1 VRGLRFEFATAGR
14 ILFGAGTAAEAP
26 ALAAGLGRRAFAVCD
41 ARIPRDGLLD
51 GLQAHGLAVGLWL
64 VEQEP
69 QVADVLRAVQ
79 AFKAAG
85 CDLVLGLGGGSAI
98 DTGKAVAGLAANP
111 GEPLDYL
118 EVVGAGK
125 PLEKPSVPYIAIP
138 TTAGTGAECTRNA
151 VLAVPEKQ
159 VKVSLRSPFLLPRI
173 AVVDPELTL
182 SLPPE
187 ITAST
192 GMDALTQVLEPF
204 VCNAPTPLTDALC
217 RDGLARAG
225 QALRRAYAN
234 GQDLAARAEMS
245 LVSLYGGLALANARL
260 GAVHGLAGPLG
271 GLLQAPHG
279 AVCARLLPLVMRA
292 NIEALRSR
300 QPRSITLERYEDV
313 ARLLT
318 GIPAARAED
327 GVEYVERL
335 CAELHILPLGEFGLQ
350 AVHLPTIVQQAQQSS
365 SMKGNPIRL
374 TGEEIAGILSA
385 AL

>member
-1 VRGLRFEFATAGR
+1 MEK
-14 ILFGAGTAAEAP
+14 
-26 ALAAGLGRRAFAVCD
+26 
-41 ARIPRDGLLD
+41 
-51 GLQAHGLAVGLWL
+51 
-64 VEQEP
+64 EP
-69 QVADVLRAVQ
+69 QVLDVVRAVQ

-85 CDLVLGLGGGSAI
+85 CDLVIGLGGGSTL

-151 VLAVPEKQ
+151 VLTVPEKQ

-187 ITAST
+187 VTAST

-204 VCNAPTPLTDALC
+204 VCNAPTPLTDTLC

-225 QALRRAYAN
+225 RRCAGRTAN
-234 GQDLAARAEMS
+234 GQDLAAREEMS

-260 GAVHGLAGPLG
+260 GAVHGLA
-271 GLLQAPHG
+271 APAG
-279 AVCARLLPLVMRA
+279 RA
-292 NIEALRSR
+292 ALR
-300 QPRSITLERYEDV
+300 P
-313 ARLLT
+313 ARRHLRP
-318 GIPAARAED
+318 PAAAGDAHQPPRAAHPPARFARPGTLYRGRPPAHRESRRPPR
-327 GVEYVERL
+327 GLASSLSLAL
-335 CAELHILPLGEFGLQ
+335 CRQLSIRPLGEFGLQ
-350 AVHLPTIVQQAQQSS
+350 RRAFPLLVQQAQQSS

-374 TGEEIAGILSA
+374 TDAEIIGILSEA
-385 AL
+385 M

>member
-1 VRGLRFEFATAGR
+1 MRFEFSAPRR
-14 ILFGAGTAAEAP
+14 IIFGSGTAAEVP
-26 ALAAGLGRRAFAVCD
+26 ALAAGLGRRAFVVCD
-41 ARIPRDGLLD
+41 ARAGRDWLLD
-51 GLQAHGLAVGLWL
+51 GLQAHGLAVELWL
-64 VEQEP
+64 VEKEP
-69 QVADVLRAVQ
+69 QVLDVVRAVQ

-85 CDLVLGLGGGSAI
+85 CDLVIGLGGGSTL

-151 VLAVPEKQ
+151 VLTVPEKQ

-173 AVVDPELTL
+173 ALVDPELTL
-182 SLPPE
+182 SLPSE
-187 ITAST
+187 VTAST

-225 QALRRAYAN
+225 RALPQAYRR
-234 GQDLAARAEMS
+234 GDDLAAREEMS
-245 LVSLYGGLALANARL
+245 LVSLSGGLALANAKL
-260 GAVHGLAGPLG
+260 GAVHGLAAPLG
-271 GLLQAPHG
+271 GLLSAPHG
-279 AVCARLLPLVMRA
+279 AICARLLPLIMQT
-292 NIEALRSR
+292 NLHALRTR
-300 QPRSITLERYEDV
+300 QPGSPALERYAEA

-318 GIPAARAED
+318 ASPAAHSEA
-327 GVEYVERL
+327 GVEFIASL
-335 CAELHILPLGEFGLQ
+335 CHQLSIRPLGEFGLQ
-350 AVHLPTIVQQAQQSS
+350 PAHFPLLVQQAQQSS

-374 TGEEIAGILSA
+374 TDEELTAILA
-385 AL
+385 AAV

>member
-41 ARIPRDGLLD
+41 AHIPRDGLLD

-192 GMDALTQVLEPF
+192 GMDALTQVVEPF

-365 SMKGNPIRL
+365 SMKGNPIQL
-374 TGEEIAGILSA
+374 TDAELAAILA
-385 AL
+385 AAM

>member
-192 GMDALTQVLEPF
+192 GMDALTQVVEPF

-365 SMKGNPIRL
+365 SMKGNPIQL
-374 TGEEIAGILSA
+374 TDAELAAILA
-385 AL
+385 AAM